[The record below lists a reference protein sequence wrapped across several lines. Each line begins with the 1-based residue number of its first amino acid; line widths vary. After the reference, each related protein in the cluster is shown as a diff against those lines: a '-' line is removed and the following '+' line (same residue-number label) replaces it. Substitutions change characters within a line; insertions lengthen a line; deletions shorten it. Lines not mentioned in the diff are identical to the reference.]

1 MLLLSK
7 MAPTGGLE
15 PPTKRL
21 EVFCAIQLRHVGKM
35 AGVAGLK
42 PAHTRVKV
50 SGLITWLHPNL
61 TFFDKLNT
69 VDSYCADV
77 I

>member
-7 MAPTGGLE
+7 LAPTGGLE

-35 AGVAGLK
+35 AGVAGFG
-42 PAHTRVKV
+42 PTHTASKAPC
-50 SGLITWLHPNL
+50 LTTWLHPKL
-61 TFFDKLNT
+61 TFFNELNT
-69 VDSYCADV
+69 VDSERAD
-77 I
+77 II